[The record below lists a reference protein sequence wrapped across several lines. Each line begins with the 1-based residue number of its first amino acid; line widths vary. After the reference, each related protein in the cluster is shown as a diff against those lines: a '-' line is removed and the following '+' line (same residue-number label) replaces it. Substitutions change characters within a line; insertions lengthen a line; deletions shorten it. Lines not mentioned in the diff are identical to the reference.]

1 MGCNQKGHLPVGLEK
16 RILISREITC
26 TQFLHSLLAMSSL
39 SLSSSTSTPHALL
52 QCRIWKCTPQVYTPP
67 ESSVYQPAIPPSPR
81 LTRKDFTDVIYT
93 YTYHS
98 DDNNNDNNNNNN
110 DGDIYLTSIVN
121 EWSKGNNEND
131 THHSDSNNDYN
142 NSNDDIWCPLMIEM
156 RYIYTSSTS
165 NVSQMW
171 PTDLPFDDD
180 TLLRTRPSAA
190 AQTIPDNH
198 NNSDKNNNDDNNNN
212 NNNNNSVKKGRMN
225 VSSSTSSLI
234 PSNVKSLQ
242 DALKLPPIP
251 IAKSYLMGHSTR
263 HKQSHKAA
271 GITGRFIHTYIYIYI
286 YVYMIILHVYTNVCM
301 YVCMYV

>member
-98 DDNNNDNNNNNN
+98 GDNNNGNNNNN

-142 NSNDDIWCPLMIEM
+142 NSNDDIANREC
-156 RYIYTSSTS
+156 
-165 NVSQMW
+165 
-171 PTDLPFDDD
+171 
-180 TLLRTRPSAA
+180 
-190 AQTIPDNH
+190 
-198 NNSDKNNNDDNNNN
+198 KN
-212 NNNNNSVKKGRMN
+212 
-225 VSSSTSSLI
+225 
-234 PSNVKSLQ
+234 
-242 DALKLPPIP
+242 
-251 IAKSYLMGHSTR
+251 
-263 HKQSHKAA
+263 
-271 GITGRFIHTYIYIYI
+271 
-286 YVYMIILHVYTNVCM
+286 
-301 YVCMYV
+301 